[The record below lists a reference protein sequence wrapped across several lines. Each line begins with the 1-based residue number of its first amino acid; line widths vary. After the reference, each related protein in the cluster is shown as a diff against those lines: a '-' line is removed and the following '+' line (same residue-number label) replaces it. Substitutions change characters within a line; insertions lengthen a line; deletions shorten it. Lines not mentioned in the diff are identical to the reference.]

1 MEEGMGEWIRRQQ
14 AARPRQ
20 FRSDRSPT
28 YLHVFE
34 ATMAALRDPSWEA
47 AHARLRPRLDA
58 VLAGRLSGAVV
69 DRYVELVKQ
78 LYLLARVHG
87 KLGFE
92 RAHAKVLN
100 VTNAMGQ
107 DCNMPNEVVIA
118 LLSVFE
124 DSVLPAGALEHV
136 VTGGWKLPPEEVP
149 ALLLQYGWKD
159 DAKREHMQFL
169 LCMLLRA
176 VSDFRSEM
184 QHTMELQSAIEME
197 SRLSRAQERVNNE
210 TQRAMRKHGRAL
222 PAANAAGLQKEID
235 SIVSELSKPCVE
247 RIHLAREGDGEGDVS
262 TAAADDEVARFAQR
276 LEAAHID

>member
-87 KLGFE
+87 TLG
-92 RAHAKVLN
+92 
-100 VTNAMGQ
+100 
-107 DCNMPNEVVIA
+107 
-118 LLSVFE
+118 
-124 DSVLPAGALEHV
+124 GARTV
-136 VTGGWKLPPEEVP
+136 
-149 ALLLQYGWKD
+149 
-159 DAKREHMQFL
+159 
-169 LCMLLRA
+169 
-176 VSDFRSEM
+176 
-184 QHTMELQSAIEME
+184 
-197 SRLSRAQERVNNE
+197 
-210 TQRAMRKHGRAL
+210 
-222 PAANAAGLQKEID
+222 
-235 SIVSELSKPCVE
+235 
-247 RIHLAREGDGEGDVS
+247 RIPFHRTTV
-262 TAAADDEVARFAQR
+262 
-276 LEAAHID
+276 